1 MIEVCNLHKSF
12 AERTALNGIN
22 LSIPEGEFYGLLGPN
37 GAGKTTAI
45 SIMST
50 LIKSD
55 SGSVRINDIDTAKN
69 PARIKELIGVV
80 PQEIALYDELTAFE
94 NLMFWGSL
102 YRVPHKQL
110 SNRANELL
118 NLFALS
124 DRKNDKLKN
133 YSGGMK
139 RRINIASALLHRPK
153 ILFMDEPTVGI
164 DPQSRN
170 MIFDVTENLHQQGM
184 TIVYTTHYMEEA
196 EQHCN
201 RIGII
206 DNGQIIAE
214 GSLDEL
220 KKSTSTKE
228 TIAITV
234 TSTPINIL
242 GEMAE
247 FWPDMKQT
255 ENTLNFNSSD
265 IKTDISRLVLKCH
278 QLQME
283 NLNIEIVKTNLESL
297 FLNLTGRHLRD

>member
-1 MIEVCNLHKSF
+1 M
-12 AERTALNGIN
+12 
-22 LSIPEGEFYGLLGPN
+22 
-37 GAGKTTAI
+37 
-45 SIMST
+45 
-50 LIKSD
+50 
-55 SGSVRINDIDTAKN
+55 
-69 PARIKELIGVV
+69 
-80 PQEIALYDELTAFE
+80 
-94 NLMFWGSL
+94 
-102 YRVPHKQL
+102 
-110 SNRANELL
+110 
-118 NLFALS
+118 
-124 DRKNDKLKN
+124 
-133 YSGGMK
+133 
-139 RRINIASALLHRPK
+139 
-153 ILFMDEPTVGI
+153 
-164 DPQSRN
+164 
-170 MIFDVTENLHQQGM
+170 
-184 TIVYTTHYMEEA
+184 YTTHYMEEA

-265 IKTDISRLVLKCH
+265 IKTDLSRLVLKCH

-283 NLNIEIVKTNLESL
+283 ILNIEIVKTNLESL